1 MNKKTVIPFL
11 AATVLGSAILGINL
25 YSSAASNHTQ
35 SKSIEVSGHET
46 NDDNLAEL
54 QAKAKLTSDEAKAI
68 ALKKVAGTVEK
79 SEIEDED
86 GVVVY
91 GFEIQAKNGEV
102 KDVKV
107 NAQSGKVIKVE
118 SDNQENGQEQN
129 D

>member
-1 MNKKTVIPFL
+1 M
-11 AATVLGSAILGINL
+11 
-25 YSSAASNHTQ
+25 H
-35 SKSIEVSGHET
+35 
-46 NDDNLAEL
+46 
-54 QAKAKLTSDEAKAI
+54 EAKAI

-107 NAQSGKVIKVE
+107 NAQSGKVLKVE